1 MITGIKLGGL
11 PKETLE
17 SIASF
22 NRIIRNYMMMKKLKE
37 KHDASLG
44 KNAV

>member
-11 PKETLE
+11 SKETLE

-22 NRIIRNYMMMKKLKE
+22 NRIIRNYMKMKGLLKNY
-37 KHDASLG
+37 KPLSNS
-44 KNAV
+44 K